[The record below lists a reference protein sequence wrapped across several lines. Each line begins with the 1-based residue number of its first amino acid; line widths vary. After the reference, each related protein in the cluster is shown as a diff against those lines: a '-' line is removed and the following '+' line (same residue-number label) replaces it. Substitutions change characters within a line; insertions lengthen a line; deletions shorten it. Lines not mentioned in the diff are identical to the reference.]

1 MAKNGSLEMLD
12 GIREQT
18 PPLVPGTE
26 ALLKIKYTRIGPLDH
41 LLTTLTIFFYQAVD
55 GSSPHTSLQSF
66 HFGGQVFAIWG
77 LLLLEGIRKGNQG
90 KLIS

>member
-12 GIREQT
+12 EIREQT

-55 GSSPHTSLQSF
+55 GSLPHTSLQSF